1 MGDILSTMPG
11 TRLSPSDVTSEL
23 ITGHFDEGRGYG
35 TRREHGTADWLLI
48 YTIRG
53 KGRFASKRGEIIAE
67 AGDAVLHRPGVYH
80 DYGVEATLEHWEL
93 LWTHVLPRAEWLDLL
108 DWPEEAPG
116 MMRLRIESAEDRKAI
131 QRQFAMV
138 HQHAQGGGRRGER
151 YAMNAL
157 ELLLLDLDAHNPRS
171 AQARIDNRVRAAMDW
186 MARNLDARIVLD
198 DLAERVGLSVSR
210 LAHLFKDEVGTTP
223 QQFLEQRR
231 MRRAQQL
238 LALTS
243 RPIQEIAAE
252 VGFESAFY
260 FSSRFRK
267 HAGASP
273 REYRRRHSA
282 SRPADELR

>member
-1 MGDILSTMPG
+1 MPG
-11 TRLSPSDVTSEL
+11 TRLSPSDVKSEL
-23 ITGHFDEGRGYG
+23 ITGHFDQGRGYG
-35 TRREHGTADWLLI
+35 MIREHGTADWLLI
-48 YTIRG
+48 YTVRG
-53 KGRFASKRGEIIAE
+53 KGRFGYRRGEIIAE
-67 AGDAVLHRPGVYH
+67 PGDAVLHRPGTYH
-80 DYGVEATLEHWEL
+80 DYGVEPTLSHWEL
-93 LWTHVLPRAEWLDLL
+93 AWTHVLPRPESLELL

-116 MMRLRIESAEDRKAI
+116 LMRLRIESPDARRSI
-131 QRQFAMV
+131 QRQFALV

-171 AQARIDNRVRAAMDW
+171 AQARIDARVRAAMDW
-186 MARNLDARIVLD
+186 MARNLEARIVLD
-198 DLAERVGLSVSR
+198 DLAEHVGLSVSR
-210 LAHLFKDEVGTTP
+210 LAHLFKDEVGSTP
-223 QQFLEQRR
+223 QQFLEHRR

-273 REYRRRHSA
+273 RDYRRRHGT
-282 SRPADELR
+282 SRPADGGE